1 MSAVVAG
8 QDVLNA
14 QHESLDAT
22 DAYASAWSVA
32 LSQAYSAASSS
43 SGGSSG
49 PIQVSWGGRGKG
61 GRGTARRTFQP
72 RDIVVDGVALEYVND
87 AAVTGIGGGGSKV
100 LLNDA
105 TLKLLPQ
112 RVYSLIGRNGVGK
125 STLLK
130 RMNACKIPGFPPHIT
145 SLLVPQEVFGHDTFT
160 PVDIL
165 LQNHRTMMAKS
176 KLSNSHSI
184 SELEEEIDAL
194 DVNEEQYQE
203 KMEDL
208 CNRIAELEEGQDEGL
223 VEGEDDHE
231 PSEDLKRSARDAL
244 HFFGVPESTFATPT
258 AQLSGG
264 VRKKVALASSLM
276 EKPQLLLL
284 DEPTCHIDIGG
295 ILQLRQLIADCV
307 ASNSTVV
314 LISHDVDLMNDV
326 ATDCIHLH
334 NETLDYYTGNYH
346 AFVKNRHER
355 ITHQIKQSGALEK
368 QRNSM
373 MTSIDNLKKKS
384 SSSDN
389 RTTKKKI
396 NRAIKSKEKK
406 LERHGTEKNELGHRR
421 TAQKDGGMRKGSI
434 NSIDASKRNQLT
446 HKELV
451 KLAEIDIGP
460 VPDKAVQ
467 FEFQN
472 TSSTWGDEPLVMIMD
487 VGHGYQNNP
496 QNETE
501 ELLPTSN
508 ENNNN
513 LIFDCVDLSIRE
525 GSRTTILG
533 ENGSGKTSLLS
544 IIAGEVT
551 PSIGSVHFANGV
563 NVGYFTQHAV
573 DNLIMESGV
582 DVDHDN
588 GEGSPAAPAAT
599 MVTALSLLSD
609 KFPSKSEQDLRGE
622 LTRFGLSPKQAGTNV
637 RFLSGGER
645 CRLCM
650 ACMMLES
657 PHLLVIDEITNHL
670 DVESVN
676 ALIYGL
682 RKWNGT
688 VVMASHDANF
698 IREMGG
704 ESYVLFDGRLRR
716 LEGGIDT
723 YLRVFAKYY
732 HRSSRV

>member
-1 MSAVVAG
+1 
-8 QDVLNA
+8 
-14 QHESLDAT
+14 
-22 DAYASAWSVA
+22 
-32 LSQAYSAASSS
+32 
-43 SGGSSG
+43 
-49 PIQVSWGGRGKG
+49 
-61 GRGTARRTFQP
+61 
-72 RDIVVDGVALEYVND
+72 
-87 AAVTGIGGGGSKV
+87 
-100 LLNDA
+100 
-105 TLKLLPQ
+105 
-112 RVYSLIGRNGVGK
+112 
-125 STLLK
+125 
-130 RMNACKIPGFPPHIT
+130 
-145 SLLVPQEVFGHDTFT
+145 
-160 PVDIL
+160 
-165 LQNHRTMMAKS
+165 
-176 KLSNSHSI
+176 
-184 SELEEEIDAL
+184 
-194 DVNEEQYQE
+194 
-203 KMEDL
+203 
-208 CNRIAELEEGQDEGL
+208 
-223 VEGEDDHE
+223 
-231 PSEDLKRSARDAL
+231 
-244 HFFGVPESTFATPT
+244 
-258 AQLSGG
+258 
-264 VRKKVALASSLM
+264 
-276 EKPQLLLL
+276 
-284 DEPTCHIDIGG
+284 
-295 ILQLRQLIADCV
+295 
-307 ASNSTVV
+307 
-314 LISHDVDLMNDV
+314 
-326 ATDCIHLH
+326 
-334 NETLDYYTGNYH
+334 
-346 AFVKNRHER
+346 
-355 ITHQIKQSGALEK
+355 
-368 QRNSM
+368 
-373 MTSIDNLKKKS
+373 
-384 SSSDN
+384 
-389 RTTKKKI
+389 
-396 NRAIKSKEKK
+396 
-406 LERHGTEKNELGHRR
+406 
-421 TAQKDGGMRKGSI
+421 MRKGSI

-513 LIFDCVDLSIRE
+513 LIFDCIDLSIRE